1 MTDALQDLIA
11 ELQQLT
17 ALPPVERAQ
26 RCPDLIDTAKAA
38 LAAERVAAVA
48 EAVDS
53 GEWNQAEIGRELGKS
68 RQKINDML
76 ASYRREQASTKTPQ
90 EG

>member
-1 MTDALQDLIA
+1 MTPALTELIAALQRLA
-11 ELQQLT
+11 E
-17 ALPPVERAQ
+17 LPPVERAR

-53 GEWNQAEIGRELGKS
+53 GEWSQAAIGRELGKS
-68 RQKINDML
+68 RQKVNDML
-76 ASYRREQASTKTPQ
+76 AGYRREQASTKTPR